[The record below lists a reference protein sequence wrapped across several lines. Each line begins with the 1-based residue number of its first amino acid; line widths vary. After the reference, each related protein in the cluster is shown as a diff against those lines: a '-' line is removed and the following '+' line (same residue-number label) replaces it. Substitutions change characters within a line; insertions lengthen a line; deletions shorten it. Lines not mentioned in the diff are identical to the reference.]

1 MANIIGIQAKVT
13 EADIFID
20 VVYYLSICV
29 SIQEVG
35 EVIEA
40 KTINILLDANIR
52 ARRKKIKV
60 GFEPSYEKNRE
71 GIGLFGDILF
81 GMGMV

>member
-1 MANIIGIQAKVT
+1 M
-13 EADIFID
+13 
-20 VVYYLSICV
+20 
-29 SIQEVG
+29 G